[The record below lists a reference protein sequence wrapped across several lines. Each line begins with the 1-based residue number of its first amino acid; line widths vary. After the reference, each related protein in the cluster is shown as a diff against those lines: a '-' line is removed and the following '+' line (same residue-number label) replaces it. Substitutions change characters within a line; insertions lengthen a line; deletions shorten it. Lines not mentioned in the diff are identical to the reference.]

1 MANATL
7 FLGSDIQVLLF
18 TKVITGQLSDGYW
31 ENSKPFDHW
40 KFWSCVDAKVIG
52 TGTFGI
58 EISSTMYV
66 RCNRNNYGL
75 ERLLKF
81 DEVRERMLTL
91 GRSLDSS
98 YTEKQLRADLKV
110 IKMAMRTVRYV

>member
-7 FLGSDIQVLLF
+7 FLTSAIQVLLF
-18 TKVITGQLSDGYW
+18 NKEITGQLSDGYW
-31 ENSKPFDHW
+31 ENSAPFEHW
-40 KFWSCVDAKVIG
+40 KFWSCVGASFAVG
-52 TGTFGI
+52 HQPGI
-58 EISSTMYV
+58 EISTAMYV

-81 DEVRERMLTL
+81 DEPRERMLAL
-91 GRSLDSS
+91 GRSIDPS